1 MHNYRS
7 FKSAQAKLLET
18 LREELA
24 QNNLDGVKTSVVYMT
39 VLKSGLAEGWDD
51 IYSYSDD
58 VVLDGD
64 TAAKIITSSALK
76 NKNIIYVPNLNF
88 VYNGLKLMLPG
99 DLTRMI
105 REKKAKLNPK
115 YLQLDKVK

>member
-76 NKNIIYVPNLNF
+76 NKNIIYVIKF
-88 VYNGLKLMLPG
+88 
-99 DLTRMI
+99 
-105 REKKAKLNPK
+105 
-115 YLQLDKVK
+115 